1 MERKIMSLGR
11 SSLVISL
18 PKNWIQLNNLNKGD
32 VVSFTIQRDRSLI
45 VSPSPEKKRRHNEIT
60 VRIETSED
68 ATLLVRKMIACYLNG
83 YFGIRLV
90 SDSVFSVPQRNAI
103 RNVAGKLYM
112 RIMDSD
118 AQTMYLETLGADESA
133 VSLQLALKR
142 IQTICLSMCNDALK
156 SLKTSDIKLA
166 KSVFSLDDDVDHF
179 SFFIL
184 RLLRNAAQDPGSA
197 SELGIDPVDCMDHQT
212 LVYRVE
218 HAADYSADI
227 ARHII
232 MLGESQQ
239 EIPEDVLTLMF
250 TAGTEAVD
258 LYAKTVNAF
267 LSKTNSAAFSVKIL
281 EQQRRIE
288 KLDQEITSKAFMGNQ
303 KSALLVVAICSIRDN
318 IRKIAD
324 CAADM
329 AETAVN
335 RAFKAEI

>member
-18 PKNWIQLNNLNKGD
+18 PKNWIQLNSLNKGD
-32 VVSFTIQRDRSLI
+32 VVSFAIQRDRSLV

-68 ATLLVRKMIACYLNG
+68 ATLLIRKIIACYLNG

-118 AQTMYLETLGADESA
+118 AQTVYLETLGADETA
-133 VSLQLALKR
+133 ASLQLAIKR

-156 SLKTSDIKLA
+156 SLKTRDIKLA

-179 SFFIL
+179 SFSIL
-184 RLLRNAAQDPGSA
+184 RLLRNAAQDPALA
-197 SELGIDPVDCMDHQT
+197 SELGMDPVDCMDHQT
-212 LVYRVE
+212 LVYMVE

-227 ARHII
+227 ARHVI
-232 MLGESQQ
+232 MLGENQQ
-239 EIPEDVLTLMF
+239 EIREDILTFMF

-258 LYAKTVNAF
+258 LYAKAVDAF
-267 LSKTNSAAFSVKIL
+267 VSKTGSAAFSVNIL

-288 KLDQEITSKAFMGNQ
+288 KLDQEIASKAFMGNQ
-303 KSALLVVAICSIRDN
+303 KSALLVFAICSIRDN
-318 IRKIAD
+318 IRRIAD
-324 CAADM
+324 CAADI

-335 RAFKAEI
+335 HAFKAEI